1 MGKEA
6 LLKTE
11 GLSKSYHMGEIEV
24 RALRSVDVEI
34 YAGEF
39 IVLLGQSGSGK
50 STLLNLIGGLDHPTS
65 GRMWYRGQRIDQLT
79 DSQLTAFRRD
89 HIGFIF
95 QMYNLIPRLTA
106 EENVQ
111 LVTDISPDPM
121 KPKDALEIV
130 GLGDRLHHFPAQ
142 LSGGE
147 QQRVAIA
154 RAIAKQPKLLF
165 CDEPTG
171 ALDLKTGILV
181 LDAIQKINATLGTT
195 TLVISH
201 NTTIA
206 KMANRVISLKDG
218 EIDKIEY
225 NTNQSKASD
234 LLW

>member
-1 MGKEA
+1 
-6 LLKTE
+6 
-11 GLSKSYHMGEIEV
+11 
-24 RALRSVDVEI
+24 
-34 YAGEF
+34 
-39 IVLLGQSGSGK
+39 
-50 STLLNLIGGLDHPTS
+50 
-65 GRMWYRGQRIDQLT
+65 
-79 DSQLTAFRRD
+79 
-89 HIGFIF
+89 
-95 QMYNLIPRLTA
+95 
-106 EENVQ
+106 
-111 LVTDISPDPM
+111 M